1 MTLDELTAYI
11 EKQGFTRK
19 APEEK
24 PAEPEKQPEPE
35 AQNNFATKDDLT
47 ALQSAIAEL
56 FSTIKAN
63 NINTQFINFKI
74 LVKNFKMLKFFYFFF
89 RNQTG

>member
-1 MTLDELTAYI
+1 MTLDELTAYL
-11 EKQGFTRK
+11 EKQGFTRT

-35 AQNNFATKDDLT
+35 PQNNFATKDDLT

-56 FSTIKAN
+56 SSTIKAN
-63 NINTQFINFKI
+63 NINTQFIENPKQDSADDI
-74 LVKNFKMLKFFYFFF
+74 LGAVLSGKGDKK
-89 RNQTG
+89 